1 MSRASK
7 VRESVNDTSLV
18 YSSSDANATVNFIFH
33 CPVSVCRWCGKTE
46 SPHDSLMKYVIPL
59 LSGFLLL
66 SLFAPVAMERYA
78 VSKVHEPVLQRMSN
92 PLINLSVIR

>member
-1 MSRASK
+1 
-7 VRESVNDTSLV
+7 
-18 YSSSDANATVNFIFH
+18 
-33 CPVSVCRWCGKTE
+33 
-46 SPHDSLMKYVIPL
+46 MKYVIPL